1 LAADGCLGVRERGGE
16 MHAIFRLEP
25 GACAVLLERELGITG
40 ARCATIGLED
50 MFIELVGG
58 NS

>member
-1 LAADGCLGVRERGGE
+1 

-25 GACAVLLERELGITG
+25 AACAAFLERELGLAG